1 MTPQERLI
9 AAAKGELGY
18 IGKKSNAQLD
28 DPAANTPGLYNK
40 YARDLD
46 ALGDFYNGRKNGYDW
61 CDVFVDWCFVTVFGR
76 EVGQKLLCQPDRSCG
91 AGTKYS
97 MDYYKA
103 RGQWFT
109 SPQPGDQVFFG
120 TATVTSHTGI
130 VTGVGGG
137 YLTTVEGNCG
147 SPSAVRQCK
156 YPVGYAS
163 IKGYGRPDWSI
174 VPEDESQWDKPVQTE
189 KEEIAVSEE
198 QIRKIVREEWDRLE
212 AERAGKPA
220 SGWAEKELAAAVA
233 ARITD
238 GQRPRSFVTREEAA
252 VMVLRGMG
260 QQKKAG
266 A

>member
-9 AAAKGELGY
+9 AAAKAELGY
-18 IGKKSNAQLD
+18 VGKKSNAQLD

-40 YARDLD
+40 FARDLD

-61 CDVFVDWCFVTVFGR
+61 CDVFVDWCFITVFGR

-103 RGQWFT
+103 KKRWFT
-109 SPQPGDQVFFG
+109 SPQPGDQIFFG
-120 TATVTSHTGI
+120 TAAVTSHTGI

-156 YPVGYAS
+156 YPLNYKT
-163 IKGYGRPDWSI
+163 IKGYGRPDWSL
-174 VPEDESQWDKPVQTE
+174 VPEEKPDKPVQTE
-189 KEEIAVSEE
+189 KEEGAMSEE

-238 GQRPRSFVTREEAA
+238 GRRPRSFVTREEAA
-252 VMVLRGMG
+252 VMVLRGME

>member
-1 MTPQERLI
+1 MTAQERLI
-9 AAAKGELGY
+9 AAAKAELGY
-18 IGKKSNAQLD
+18 VGKKSNAQLD

-61 CDVFVDWCFVTVFGR
+61 CDVFVDWCFVTTFGR
-76 EVGQKLLCQPDRSCG
+76 EIGQKLLCQPDRSCG

-103 RGQWFT
+103 KGRFFS
-109 SPQPGDQVFFG
+109 SPQPGDQIFFG

-130 VTGVGGG
+130 VTGVSGG

-174 VPEDESQWDKPVQTE
+174 VPVGPVPVGPVPEDKPAPEEAE
-189 KEEIAVSEE
+189 KEENVMSEE
-198 QIRKIVREEWDRLE
+198 QIRRIVREEWDRLE
-212 AERAGKPA
+212 AERAAKPA
-220 SGWAEKELAAAVA
+220 SGWAEEELAAAVA

-238 GQRPRSFVTREEAA
+238 GRRPRSFVTREEAA
-252 VMVLRGMG
+252 VMVLRGS
-260 QQKKAG
+260 
-266 A
+266 

>member
-40 YARDLD
+40 FARDLD

-61 CDVFVDWCFVTVFGR
+61 CDVFVDWCFITVFGR

-103 RGQWFT
+103 RGRWFT

-120 TATVTSHTGI
+120 TAAVTSHTGI

-174 VPEDESQWDKPVQTE
+174 
-189 KEEIAVSEE
+189 
-198 QIRKIVREEWDRLE
+198 RKIVREEWDRLE
-212 AERAGKPA
+212 AERAAKPA
-220 SGWAEKELAAAVA
+220 SGWAEEELAAAVA

-238 GQRPRSFVTREEAA
+238 GRRPRSFVTREEAA
-252 VMVLRGMG
+252 VMVLRGME

>member
-1 MTPQERLI
+1 MTAQERLI
-9 AAAKGELGY
+9 AAAKAELGY
-18 IGKKSNAQLD
+18 VGKKSNAQLD
-28 DPAANTPGLYNK
+28 DPTANTPGLYNK
-40 YARDLD
+40 FARDLD

-61 CDVFVDWCFVTVFGR
+61 CDVFVDWCFITVFGR

-103 RGQWFT
+103 KKRWFT
-109 SPQPGDQVFFG
+109 SPQPGDQIFFG
-120 TATVTSHTGI
+120 TAAVTSHTGI

-174 VPEDESQWDKPVQTE
+174 VPVGPVPEDKPVQNVKPAAPAEDE
-189 KEEIAVSEE
+189 KEDETMTYE
-198 QIRKIVREEWDRLE
+198 QWKQYMEQYRKELGE
-212 AERAGKPA
+212 KPQ
-220 SGWAEKELAAAVA
+220 SRWAEKELGCAITEG
-233 ARITD
+233 ITD
-238 GQRPRSFVTREEAA
+238 GQRPRDLVTREEAA
-252 VMVLRGMG
+252 VMVYRAKGS
-260 QQKKAG
+260 
-266 A
+266 